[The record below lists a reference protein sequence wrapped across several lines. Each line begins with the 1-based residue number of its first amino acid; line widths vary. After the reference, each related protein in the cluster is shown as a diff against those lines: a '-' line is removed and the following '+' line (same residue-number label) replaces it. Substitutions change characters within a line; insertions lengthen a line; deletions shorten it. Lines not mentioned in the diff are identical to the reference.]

1 MEFKHPAVVLG
12 TDSPAGLAIIRNLGR
27 RKIKIITVDSAPS
40 PYGVSKYCNE
50 SMIVPSVNEEERLLE
65 ILSDYGKN
73 FEEKPVLF
81 AATEEWRRFLDR
93 HLNELKNYYL
103 FPMAENGASTLSFG
117 KNLRALEDTTPTLIP
132 ERVDLNG
139 DDLLRQV
146 PLLLGY
152 PCLLKC
158 EDTEDFRK
166 KFGENFLLIKNESDL
181 LDKLHAMEHHGYTSR
196 CFLETLVRGPEGHEY
211 SATFYYGKNSGLK
224 GCLTAETIRKYPHP
238 FGKISY
244 SKQKRIPELVDLADP
259 LFKESG
265 FRGLLETKWKRDEF
279 SRKVYLL
286 SAEPTFAES
295 AEMHCHLGFETPY
308 IYYMDALGEDIPE
321 TFLDHD
327 THCHWKNKERDL
339 SAIYHYVK
347 NDQMNFVKIISDYK
361 FRKTNSTWAWDD
373 MAPGLNYFGH
383 MAERGV
389 SALWKKIRK
398 R

>member
-1 MEFKHPAVVLG
+1 MEFKHPAVFMG
-12 TDSPAGLAIIRNLGR
+12 TDSPASLAIIRNLGR
-27 RKIKIITVDSAPS
+27 RKIKIITMDSAPS
-40 PYGVSKYCNE
+40 PYGVSKYCRE
-50 SMIVPSVNEEERLLE
+50 SMIVPSINEDERLLD
-65 ILSDYGKN
+65 ILADYGKN
-73 FEEKPVLF
+73 FEKKPVLF
-81 AATEEWRRFLDR
+81 AATMDYRRFLDR
-93 HLNELKNYYL
+93 HMDELKNYYL
-103 FPMAENGASTLSFG
+103 FPMEKNGASTVSFG
-117 KNLRALEDTTPTLIP
+117 KNLRALEDSAPTLIP
-132 ERVDLNG
+132 ERVDLNS
-139 DDLLRQV
+139 DDLLRQA

-158 EDTEDFRK
+158 EDRKDFRE
-166 KFGENFLLIKNESDL
+166 KFGENFFLIKNESDL

-196 CFLETLVRGPEGHEY
+196 CFLETLVRGPEDHEY
-211 SATFYYGKNSGLK
+211 SATFYCGENSELK
-224 GCLTAETIRKYPHP
+224 GYLTAETIRKYPHP

-244 SKQKRIPELVDLADP
+244 SKQKWIPELVDLAGP
-259 LFKESG
+259 LFKEWD

-286 SAEPTFAES
+286 SAEPKFSES
-295 AEMHCHLGFETPY
+295 TEMHCHLGFETPY
-308 IYYMDALGEDIPE
+308 IYYLDALGEEIPE

-373 MAPGLNYFGH
+373 MGPGLNYFGH
-383 MAERGV
+383 IAEKGL
-389 SALWKKIRK
+389 SALWRKIRK

>member
-12 TDSPAGLAIIRNLGR
+12 TDSPASLAIIRNLGR
-27 RKIKIITVDSAPS
+27 RKIDITTMDSAPS
-40 PYGVSKYCNE
+40 PYGISKYCRE
-50 SMIVPSVNEEERLLE
+50 AMIVPSVNKEEHLLK
-65 ILSDYGKN
+65 ILADCGKN

-81 AATEEWRRFLDR
+81 AATEAYRRFLDR
-93 HLNELKNYYL
+93 HMDELKNDYL
-103 FPMAENGASTLSFG
+103 FPMEKNGVNAVSHLADLEATASV
-117 KNLRALEDTTPTLIP
+117 LIP
-132 ERVDLNG
+132 EWVNLNS

-158 EDTEDFRK
+158 RDKENFK
-166 KFGENFLLIKNESDL
+166 ASFGENFFLIKNESDL
-181 LDKLHAMEHHGYTSR
+181 LDKLHAMDHHGYTSR
-196 CFLETLVRGPEGHEY
+196 CFLETLVRGPEDHEY
-211 SATFYYGKNSGLK
+211 SATFYYGENSELK
-224 GCLTAETIRKYPHP
+224 GYLTAETIRKYPHP
-238 FGKISY
+238 FGEISY
-244 SKQKRIPELVDLADP
+244 TKQKWIPELVNLAAP

-265 FRGLLETKWKRDEF
+265 FRGLLETTWKRDEF
-279 SRKVYLL
+279 TRKVYLL
-286 SAEPTFAES
+286 SVEPKFSES
-295 AEMHCHLGFETPY
+295 TEMHCHLSFETPY
-308 IYYMDALGEDIPE
+308 MYYLDALGEDIPE

>member
-1 MEFKHPAVVLG
+1 MEFKHPAVILG
-12 TDSPAGLAIIRNLGR
+12 TDSPASLAIIRNLGR
-27 RKIKIITVDSAPS
+27 RKINIITMDSAPS

-65 ILSDYGKN
+65 ILGDYGKN
-73 FEEKPVLF
+73 SEEKPVLF
-81 AATEEWRRFLDR
+81 AATEEYRRFLER
-93 HLNELKNYYL
+93 HMGEIKNDYL
-103 FPMAENGASTLSFG
+103 VPMETNGVNTVSHLTD
-117 KNLRALEDTTPTLIP
+117 LEDTAPTLIP
-132 ERVDLNG
+132 ERVDLNS

-158 EDTEDFRK
+158 RNKENFQAT
-166 KFGENFLLIKNESDL
+166 FGESFFLIKNESDL

-196 CFLETLVRGPEGHEY
+196 CFLETLVRGPEDHEY
-211 SATFYYGKNSGLK
+211 SATFYYGKNSELK
-224 GCLTAETIRKYPHP
+224 GYLTAETIRKYPHP

-244 SKQKRIPELVDLADP
+244 SKQKWIPELVHLADP
-259 LFKESG
+259 LFKEWG
-265 FRGLLETKWKRDEF
+265 FRGVLETKWKRDEF
-279 SRKVYLL
+279 TRKVYLL
-286 SAEPTFAES
+286 SADPKFSES
-295 AEMHCHLGFETPY
+295 TEMHCHLGFETPY
-308 IYYMDALGEDIPE
+308 MYYLDALGEDIPE

-383 MAERGV
+383 MAEKGV
-389 SALWKKIRK
+389 SALWKKIK
-398 R
+398 KH